1 MCRKNSMI
9 YLRAYQFIK
18 DLSVL
23 INLPLGFEK
32 RRHLTRKI
40 VASDVS
46 DKIANDSILDHW
58 KFNIQKLFQIS
69 ISLNI
74 KYVVFGNEYHMQV
87 IVRN

>member
-1 MCRKNSMI
+1 MI

-46 DKIANDSILDHW
+46 DKIANDSYTYKQSLIIENLISRNS
-58 KFNIQKLFQIS
+58 FNFRFLYI
-69 ISLNI
+69 
-74 KYVVFGNEYHMQV
+74 
-87 IVRN
+87 

>member
-1 MCRKNSMI
+1 MI

-46 DKIANDSILDHW
+46 DKIANDS
-58 KFNIQKLFQIS
+58 
-69 ISLNI
+69 
-74 KYVVFGNEYHMQV
+74 YT
-87 IVRN
+87 

>member
-1 MCRKNSMI
+1 MI
-9 YLRAYQFIK
+9 YLGAYQFIK

-46 DKIANDSILDHW
+46 DKIANDSYTYKHSLIIENLISRNSF
-58 KFNIQKLFQIS
+58 KFRFIYIQSMLFLATNIICKS
-69 ISLNI
+69 
-74 KYVVFGNEYHMQV
+74 
-87 IVRN
+87 

>member
-1 MCRKNSMI
+1 MI
-9 YLRAYQFIK
+9 YLGAYQFIK

-46 DKIANDSILDHW
+46 DNDSYTYKQSLIIENLISRNSF
-58 KFNIQKLFQIS
+58 KFRFH
-69 ISLNI
+69 
-74 KYVVFGNEYHMQV
+74 VVFGNEYYMQV

>member
-1 MCRKNSMI
+1 MI
-9 YLRAYQFIK
+9 YLGAYQFIK

-32 RRHLTRKI
+32 GRHLTRKI

-46 DKIANDSILDHW
+46 DKIANDSYTYKQSLIIENLISRNSF
-58 KFNIQKLFQIS
+58 KFRFH
-69 ISLNI
+69 
-74 KYVVFGNEYHMQV
+74 VVFGNEYYMQV